1 MLVIVNIVKLYQNR
15 GFIYKIKYWLTI
27 SSTLFSK
34 GGQAFLLSVVDGE
47 VGFMRGKVRVTGKWK
62 ATSENTNSRQFCFWN
77 RRVEKMSLLFLVF
90 SQPKILDQVNKMRS
104 SWAGDGWN
112 RCSPE
117 SSLSHRTPK
126 IVPRYLSW
134 SKQLSQVVPTCSW
147 AQINLN
153 LRVWTLGWPDVQSLL
168 GRFIDPLTTQSHVIE
183 KWTFWTSFIIFSFC
197 ST

>member
-1 MLVIVNIVKLYQNR
+1 MKMLVIVNIVKLYKNR

-62 ATSENTNSRQFCFWN
+62 ATPENTNSRQFCFWN

-112 RCSPE
+112 HVALLKVLSATEPLKLSPD
-117 SSLSHRTPK
+117 
-126 IVPRYLSW
+126 I
-134 SKQLSQVVPTCSW
+134 
-147 AQINLN
+147 
-153 LRVWTLGWPDVQSLL
+153 
-168 GRFIDPLTTQSHVIE
+168 
-183 KWTFWTSFIIFSFC
+183 
-197 ST
+197 